1 MNANSAELAAY
12 LDELKPKPEIRVL
25 FDRYGLRFRWLAVIA
40 TMIASI
46 ATILSATIINVAI
59 PNIMGAYGIDQDQ
72 AQWLATANLAAATVG
87 MLLSDWANKAIGLR
101 MTVLIAMSMFLA
113 SCVLGGM
120 APNLEVM
127 IFARILQGIPAGVI
141 APISMS
147 VIFQVFPPGKQGQA
161 MGLAS
166 IGVVLAP
173 AVGPAIGGVL
183 VDEIS
188 WRAVFLMG
196 VPFSVV
202 CLPLCAMF
210 MPERDEE
217 QQAPPFDWTGLTLI
231 TVAITVLLV
240 ALTNG
245 QKEGW
250 SSDLI
255 LSYFA
260 ITLVCGAAFIWWENH
275 FDHPILDLRVFKD
288 AQFTIIAV
296 TAFMFGA
303 GIYGSTYVIPLFLQ
317 MIQGLT
323 PTQSGVLLIPG
334 GIMMALAFPLSGR
347 LADKMDIRI
356 VVSAGII
363 IFAYSFYLLTDAD
376 EYTAFW
382 VLTMIVVLGR
392 FGIGLVM
399 PPLNVAALKNLPPE
413 LLHQGSGAYNF
424 LRQLGGA
431 FGVNLL
437 AVLLQLRTDYHYD
450 SLSATQRFDNSTT
463 QSMLYEV
470 KQVLAQQGLTFVEQ
484 NYLATQYLA
493 QLIYKQALTLGFK
506 DSFWAVV
513 VSFMV
518 IMLPI
523 LAIRD
528 KSPATSSSPAS
539 QTQSSDDDAPPAMP
553 DPDDPAPHTARS

>member
-1 MNANSAELAAY
+1 
-12 LDELKPKPEIRVL
+12 
-25 FDRYGLRFRWLAVIA
+25 
-40 TMIASI
+40 
-46 ATILSATIINVAI
+46 
-59 PNIMGAYGIDQDQ
+59 
-72 AQWLATANLAAATVG
+72 
-87 MLLSDWANKAIGLR
+87 
-101 MTVLIAMSMFLA
+101 
-113 SCVLGGM
+113 
-120 APNLEVM
+120 
-127 IFARILQGIPAGVI
+127 
-141 APISMS
+141 
-147 VIFQVFPPGKQGQA
+147 
-161 MGLAS
+161 
-166 IGVVLAP
+166 
-173 AVGPAIGGVL
+173 
-183 VDEIS
+183 
-188 WRAVFLMG
+188 
-196 VPFSVV
+196 
-202 CLPLCAMF
+202 
-210 MPERDEE
+210 
-217 QQAPPFDWTGLTLI
+217 
-231 TVAITVLLV
+231 
-240 ALTNG
+240 
-245 QKEGW
+245 
-250 SSDLI
+250 
-255 LSYFA
+255 
-260 ITLVCGAAFIWWENH
+260 
-275 FDHPILDLRVFKD
+275 
-288 AQFTIIAV
+288 
-296 TAFMFGA
+296 
-303 GIYGSTYVIPLFLQ
+303 
-317 MIQGLT
+317 
-323 PTQSGVLLIPG
+323 
-334 GIMMALAFPLSGR
+334 
-347 LADKMDIRI
+347 MDIRI

>member
-1 MNANSAELAAY
+1 MNDKAAVLAAY
-12 LDELKPKPEIRVL
+12 LDELKPKPEIRTL
-25 FDRYGLRFRWLAVIA
+25 FERYGLRFRWLAVIA

-46 ATILSATIINVAI
+46 ATVLSSTIINVAI

-101 MTVLIAMSMFLA
+101 MTVLIAMATFLI
-113 SCVLGGM
+113 SCILGGM
-120 APNLEVM
+120 APNLELM
-127 IFARILQGIPAGVI
+127 IVARILQGIPAGII

-196 VPFSVV
+196 VPFSLV

-210 MPERDEE
+210 MPERDEK
-217 QQAPPFDWTGLTLI
+217 QSIPPFDWTGLSLI
-231 TVAITVLLV
+231 TIAITVLLV
-240 ALTNG
+240 ALSNG

-250 SSDLI
+250 GSDLI

-260 ITLVCGAAFIWWENH
+260 LTIASGAAFVWWENRIA
-275 FDHPILDLRVFKD
+275 HPILDLRVFTHT
-288 AQFTIIAV
+288 QFTIIAI

-317 MIQGLT
+317 MIQGLS

-334 GIMMALAFPLSGR
+334 GIMMAMAFPLSGR

-356 VVSAGII
+356 IVGAGIL

-376 EYTAFW
+376 ENTAFW
-382 VLTMIVVLGR
+382 ALALIVVLGR

-399 PPLNVAALKNLPPE
+399 PPLNVAALKSLSPE

-437 AVLLQLRTDYHYD
+437 AVFLQMRTDYHYD
-450 SLSATQRFDNSTT
+450 SLSQTQRFDNGTM
-463 QSMLYEV
+463 QSMLYDV
-470 KQVLAQQGLTFVEQ
+470 QQVLAQQGLTFLEQ
-484 NYLATQYLA
+484 QYLATRYLG
-493 QLIYKQALTLGFK
+493 QLVYKQALTLGFK

-513 VSFMV
+513 IAFF
-518 IMLPI
+518 IILLPI
-523 LAIRD
+523 LAI
-528 KSPATSSSPAS
+528 KSDAATSSSPAS
-539 QTQSSDDDAPPAMP
+539 QKQ
-553 DPDDPAPHTARS
+553 